1 MLRPWQ
7 VHFRIDEREEKTVFL
22 KLTNLISQEILS
34 GRLGQG
40 TMLPGSRSLSKELG
54 INRKTVQAVYEEL
67 EAQGWLVTR
76 PRKGTFVADILPES
90 SIEIEPA
97 FEQIEQEK
105 SLIQSTAVYPHNDG
119 VPDPRLIP
127 YELFSRAY
135 RHALIKITQNQY
147 MGYGDPRGMIE
158 LRQALRQM
166 LSMERFMNVAEDE
179 ICIVR
184 GSQMGIFLASRA
196 LPNRQGVIVVEELY
210 YPSAVKA
217 FQSNGFQVV
226 SVKLGEQGIVI
237 EDLERILKEHSVAA
251 IYTTPHHQYPTTV
264 TMPMNRRLQ
273 LLELSKKWGFYI
285 IEDDYDHEF
294 HYDSRP
300 MPPLASLPHSELVI
314 HVGSLSKVFAPGIR
328 LGYIVASSPV
338 IQSITE
344 DILLIDR
351 QGNSITELALADLMH
366 RGEIKR
372 HIRKMKKIYQLR
384 RDHVLAE
391 FQRIFAESVHIQ
403 PPAGGMALWAKFQKP
418 FTQDQLI
425 ELKDLNI
432 DTEHKFKQIGSSNR
446 CIRLGFAALSEKE
459 ITALIEKLNE
469 ILNKRTVN
477 S

>member
-7 VHFRIDEREEKTVFL
+7 IHFRIDEREEKTVFL

-34 GRLGQG
+34 GRLVQG

-76 PRKGTFVADILPES
+76 PRKGTFVADILPEKQL
-90 SIEIEPA
+90 
-97 FEQIEQEK
+97 QIESVNERKVNDRPTIQEVA
-105 SLIQSTAVYPHNDG
+105 LYPHNDG

-127 YELFSRAY
+127 YELFSRTY

-147 MGYGDPRGMIE
+147 MGYGNPQGMIE
-158 LRQALRQM
+158 LRQALQKM
-166 LSMERFMNVAEDE
+166 LSMERFMSVAEDE

-210 YPSAVKA
+210 YPSAFKA

-226 SVKLGEQGIVI
+226 SVKLDEQGIVI
-237 EDLERILKEHSVAA
+237 EDLERILQEHSVAA

-264 TMPMNRRLQ
+264 TMPMSRRLQ

-328 LGYIVASSPV
+328 LGYIVASASV

-351 QGNSITELALADLMH
+351 QGNNITELALADLMQ

-384 RDHVLAE
+384 RDHALTE
-391 FQRIFAESVHIQ
+391 FSRVFSGDVQIQ
-403 PPAGGMALWAKFQKP
+403 PPAGGMALWVKFQKS
-418 FTQDQLI
+418 FTKEQALKLD
-425 ELKDLNI
+425 ELNM
-432 DTEHKFKQIGSSNR
+432 DTEHKFRQDDSSNR
-446 CIRLGFAALSEKE
+446 CIRFGFAALSEKE
-459 ITALIEKLNE
+459 ITSLIEKLNE
-469 ILNKRTVN
+469 VLNKRAAD

>member
-7 VHFRIDEREEKTVFL
+7 IHFRIDEREEKTVFL

-34 GRLGQG
+34 GRLLQG

-76 PRKGTFVADILPES
+76 PRKGTFVADILPEKQL
-90 SIEIEPA
+90 
-97 FEQIEQEK
+97 QIESVNERKVNDRPTIQEAA
-105 SLIQSTAVYPHNDG
+105 LYLHNDG

-147 MGYGDPRGMIE
+147 MGYGNPQGMIE
-158 LRQALRQM
+158 LRQALQKM
-166 LSMERFMNVAEDE
+166 LSMERFMSVAEDE

-210 YPSAVKA
+210 YPSAFKA

-226 SVKLGEQGIVI
+226 SVKLDEQGIVI
-237 EDLERILKEHSVAA
+237 EDLERILQEHSVAA

-264 TMPMNRRLQ
+264 TMPMSRRLQ

-328 LGYIVASSPV
+328 LGYIVASQTI

-351 QGNSITELALADLMH
+351 QGNNITELALADLMQ

-384 RDHVLAE
+384 RDHALTE
-391 FQRIFAESVHIQ
+391 FSRVFSGDVQIQ
-403 PPAGGMALWAKFQKP
+403 PPAGGMGLWVKFQKS
-418 FTQDQLI
+418 FTKEQA
-425 ELKDLNI
+425 LKLDGLNM
-432 DTEHKFKQIGSSNR
+432 DTEHKFRQDGSSNR
-446 CIRLGFAALSEKE
+446 CIRFGFAALSEKE
-459 ITALIEKLNE
+459 ITSLIEKLNE
-469 ILNKRTVN
+469 VLNKRTAD

>member
-7 VHFRIDEREEKTVFL
+7 IHFRIDEREEKTVFL

-34 GRLGQG
+34 GRLVQG

-54 INRKTVQAVYEEL
+54 INRKTVQAIYEEL

-76 PRKGTFVADILPES
+76 PRKGTFVADILPEKKLK
-90 SIEIEPA
+90 IEPVN
-97 FEQIEQEK
+97 ERKVNDKPTIQEVA
-105 SLIQSTAVYPHNDG
+105 LYPHNDG

-147 MGYGDPRGMIE
+147 MGYGNPQGMIE
-158 LRQALRQM
+158 LRQALQKM
-166 LSMERFMNVAEDE
+166 LSMERFMSVAEDE

-210 YPSAVKA
+210 YPSAFKA

-226 SVKLGEQGIVI
+226 SVKLDEQGIVI
-237 EDLERILKEHSVAA
+237 DDFERILQEHSVAA

-264 TMPMNRRLQ
+264 TMPMSRRLQ

-328 LGYIVASSPV
+328 LGYIVASASV

-351 QGNSITELALADLMH
+351 QGNNITELALADLMQ

-384 RDHVLAE
+384 RDHALTE
-391 FQRIFAESVHIQ
+391 FSRVFSGDVQIQ
-403 PPAGGMALWAKFQKP
+403 PPAGGMALWVKFQKS
-418 FTQDQLI
+418 FTKGQALKLD
-425 ELKDLNI
+425 ELNM
-432 DTEHKFKQIGSSNR
+432 DTEHKFRQDDSSNR
-446 CIRLGFAALSEKE
+446 CIRFGFAALSEQE
-459 ITALIEKLNE
+459 ITSLIEKLNE
-469 ILNKRTVN
+469 VLNKRTADL
-477 S
+477 

>member
-34 GRLGQG
+34 GRLAQG

-67 EAQGWLVTR
+67 EAQGWLVTH

-90 SIEIEPA
+90 PIEIEPA

-105 SLIQSTAVYPHNDG
+105 SLIQNTAVYPHNDG

-147 MGYGDPRGMIE
+147 MGYGDPRGMVE
-158 LRQALRQM
+158 LRQALQQM

-196 LPNRQGVIVVEELY
+196 LPNRQGVIVVEQLY
-210 YPSAVKA
+210 YLSAFKA

-226 SVKLGEQGIVI
+226 SVKLDEQGIVI
-237 EDLERILKEHSVAA
+237 EDLERILQEHSVAA

-264 TMPMNRRLQ
+264 TMTMSRRLQ
-273 LLELSKKWGFYI
+273 LLELSKQWGFYI

-300 MPPLASLPHSELVI
+300 MPPLASLPHFELVI

-328 LGYIVASSPV
+328 LGYIVASSPI

-351 QGNSITELALADLMH
+351 QGNTITELALADLMQ

-384 RDHVLAE
+384 RDHALAE
-391 FQRIFAESVHIQ
+391 FHRIFAESVQIK
-403 PPAGGMALWAKFQKP
+403 PPAGGMALWVKFQKS
-418 FTQDQLI
+418 FTPDQLI
-425 ELKDLNI
+425 KLKELNI
-432 DTEHKFKQIGSSNR
+432 DTEHKFKQGEGTNHG
-446 CIRLGFAALSEKE
+446 IRFGFAALSEKE
-459 ITALIEKLNE
+459 ITALIEKLNK
-469 ILNKRTVN
+469 ILNK
-477 S
+477 

>member
-7 VHFRIDEREEKTVFL
+7 IHFRIDEREEKTVFL

-34 GRLGQG
+34 GRLVQG

-76 PRKGTFVADILPES
+76 PRKGTFVADILPEKQL
-90 SIEIEPA
+90 
-97 FEQIEQEK
+97 QIDSVNERKVNDKPTIQEAA
-105 SLIQSTAVYPHNDG
+105 LYPHNDG

-147 MGYGDPRGMIE
+147 MGYGNPQGMIE
-158 LRQALRQM
+158 LRQALQKM
-166 LSMERFMNVAEDE
+166 LSMERFMSVAEDE

-210 YPSAVKA
+210 YPSAFKA

-226 SVKLGEQGIVI
+226 SVKLDEQGIVI
-237 EDLERILKEHSVAA
+237 EDLERILQEHSVAA

-264 TMPMNRRLQ
+264 TMPMSRRLQ

-328 LGYIVASSPV
+328 LGYIVASASV

-351 QGNSITELALADLMH
+351 QGNNITELALADLMQ

-384 RDHVLAE
+384 RDHALTE
-391 FQRIFAESVHIQ
+391 FSRVFSGDVQIQ
-403 PPAGGMALWAKFQKP
+403 PPAGGMALWVKFQKS
-418 FTQDQLI
+418 FTKEQA
-425 ELKDLNI
+425 LKLDKLNM
-432 DTEHKFKQIGSSNR
+432 DTEHKFRKDDSSNR
-446 CIRLGFAALSEKE
+446 CIRFGFAALSEKE
-459 ITALIEKLNE
+459 ITSLIEKLNE
-469 ILNKRTVN
+469 VLNKRTAD

>member
-90 SIEIEPA
+90 LIEIESA

-226 SVKLGEQGIVI
+226 SVKLDEQSIVI

-391 FQRIFAESVHIQ
+391 FQRVFAETVQIQ

-425 ELKDLNI
+425 QLKDLNI
-432 DTEHKFKQIGSSNR
+432 DTEHKFKQNESSNR

>member
-7 VHFRIDEREEKTVFL
+7 IHFRIDEREEKTVFL

-34 GRLGQG
+34 GRLVQG

-76 PRKGTFVADILPES
+76 PRKGTFVADILPEKQL
-90 SIEIEPA
+90 
-97 FEQIEQEK
+97 QIDSVNERKVNDKPTIQEAA
-105 SLIQSTAVYPHNDG
+105 LYPHNDG

-147 MGYGDPRGMIE
+147 MGYGNPQGMIE
-158 LRQALRQM
+158 LRQALQKM
-166 LSMERFMNVAEDE
+166 LSMERFMSVAEDE

-210 YPSAVKA
+210 YPSAFKA

-226 SVKLGEQGIVI
+226 SVKLDEQGIVI
-237 EDLERILKEHSVAA
+237 EDLERILQEHSVAA

-264 TMPMNRRLQ
+264 TMPMSRRLQ

-300 MPPLASLPHSELVI
+300 MPPFASLPHSELVI

-328 LGYIVASSPV
+328 LGYIVASASV

-351 QGNSITELALADLMH
+351 QGNNITELALADLMQ

-384 RDHVLAE
+384 RDHALTE
-391 FQRIFAESVHIQ
+391 FSRVFSGDIQIQ
-403 PPAGGMALWAKFQKP
+403 PPAGGMALWVKFQKS
-418 FTQDQLI
+418 FTKEQALKLD
-425 ELKDLNI
+425 ELNM
-432 DTEHKFKQIGSSNR
+432 DTEHKFRQDDSSNR
-446 CIRLGFAALSEKE
+446 CIRFGFAALSEKE
-459 ITALIEKLNE
+459 ITSLIEKLNE
-469 ILNKRTVN
+469 VLNKRTAD

>member
-7 VHFRIDEREEKTVFL
+7 IHFRIDEREEKTVFL

-34 GRLGQG
+34 GRLVQG

-76 PRKGTFVADILPES
+76 PRKGTFVADILPEKQLK
-90 SIEIEPA
+90 IESVNERKVNDRPTI
-97 FEQIEQEK
+97 QEVT
-105 SLIQSTAVYPHNDG
+105 LYPHNDG

-147 MGYGDPRGMIE
+147 MGYGNPQGMIE
-158 LRQALRQM
+158 LRQALQKM
-166 LSMERFMNVAEDE
+166 LSMERFMSVAEDE

-210 YPSAVKA
+210 YPSAFKA

-226 SVKLGEQGIVI
+226 SVKLDEQGIVI

-264 TMPMNRRLQ
+264 TMPMSRRLQ

-328 LGYIVASSPV
+328 LGYIVASASV

-351 QGNSITELALADLMH
+351 QGNNITELALADLMQ

-384 RDHVLAE
+384 RDHALTE
-391 FQRIFAESVHIQ
+391 FSRVFSGDVQIQ
-403 PPAGGMALWAKFQKP
+403 PPAGGMALWVKFQKS
-418 FTQDQLI
+418 FTKEQALKLD
-425 ELKDLNI
+425 ELNM
-432 DTEHKFKQIGSSNR
+432 DTEHKFRQDDSSNR
-446 CIRLGFAALSEKE
+446 FIRFGFAALSEKE
-459 ITALIEKLNE
+459 STSLIEKLNE
-469 ILNKRTVN
+469 VLNKRIAD

>member
-7 VHFRIDEREEKTVFL
+7 VHFCIDEREEKTVFL

-105 SLIQSTAVYPHNDG
+105 SLIQGTAVYPHNDG

-166 LSMERFMNVAEDE
+166 LSMERFMNVAADE

-226 SVKLGEQGIVI
+226 SVKLNEQGIVI

-264 TMPMNRRLQ
+264 TMPMSRRLQ

-300 MPPLASLPHSELVI
+300 MPPLASLPHSELII

-328 LGYIVASSPV
+328 LGYIVASSPI

-351 QGNSITELALADLMH
+351 QGNNITELALADLMQ

-384 RDHVLAE
+384 RDHALAE
-391 FQRIFAESVHIQ
+391 FQRIFAERVHIQ
-403 PPAGGMALWAKFQKP
+403 RPAGGMALWAKFQKP

-425 ELKDLNI
+425 QLKDLNI
-432 DTEHKFKQIGSSNR
+432 DTEHKFKQNESSNR

>member
-7 VHFRIDEREEKTVFL
+7 IHFRIDEREEKTVFL

-34 GRLGQG
+34 GRLVQG

-76 PRKGTFVADILPES
+76 PRKGTFVADILPEKQL
-90 SIEIEPA
+90 
-97 FEQIEQEK
+97 QIDSVNERKVNDKPTIQEAA
-105 SLIQSTAVYPHNDG
+105 LYPHNDG

-147 MGYGDPRGMIE
+147 MGYGNPQGMIE
-158 LRQALRQM
+158 LRQALQKM
-166 LSMERFMNVAEDE
+166 LSMERFMSVAEDE

-210 YPSAVKA
+210 YPSAFKA

-226 SVKLGEQGIVI
+226 SVKLDEQGIVI
-237 EDLERILKEHSVAA
+237 EDLERILQEHSVAA

-264 TMPMNRRLQ
+264 TMPMSRRLQ

-328 LGYIVASSPV
+328 LGYIVASASV

-351 QGNSITELALADLMH
+351 QGNNITELALADLMQ

-384 RDHVLAE
+384 RDHALTE
-391 FQRIFAESVHIQ
+391 FSRVFSGDVQIKA
-403 PPAGGMALWAKFQKP
+403 PAGGMALWVKFQKS
-418 FTQDQLI
+418 FTKEQA
-425 ELKDLNI
+425 LKLDKLNM
-432 DTEHKFKQIGSSNR
+432 DTEHKFRQDDSSNR
-446 CIRLGFAALSEKE
+446 CIRFGFAALSEKE
-459 ITALIEKLNE
+459 ITSLIEKLNE
-469 ILNKRTVN
+469 VLNKRTAD

>member
-7 VHFRIDEREEKTVFL
+7 IHFRIDEREEKTVFL
-22 KLTNLISQEILS
+22 KLTNLISQGILS
-34 GRLGQG
+34 GRLVQG

-76 PRKGTFVADILPES
+76 PRKGTFVADVLPEKKPQ
-90 SIEIEPA
+90 IEPRA
-97 FEQIEQEK
+97 DRKVIINEKPIIQEV
-105 SLIQSTAVYPHNDG
+105 IQRPHNDG

-147 MGYGDPRGMIE
+147 MGYGDPRGMAE
-158 LRQALRQM
+158 LRQALKQM
-166 LSMERFMNVAEDE
+166 LSMEHFMNVAEDE

-217 FQSNGFQVV
+217 FQSNGFQVM
-226 SVKLGEQGIVI
+226 SVKLDDQGIVI

-264 TMPMNRRLQ
+264 TMTMSRRLQ

-328 LGYIVASSPV
+328 LGYIVAAPTI
-338 IQSITE
+338 IQTITE

-351 QGNSITELALADLMH
+351 QGNNITELALADLMQ

-384 RDHVLAE
+384 RDHALAE
-391 FQRIFAESVHIQ
+391 FQRVFAESIQIQ
-403 PPAGGMALWAKFQKP
+403 PPAGGMALWVKFQKS

-425 ELKDLNI
+425 KLKELNI
-432 DTEHKFKQIGSSNR
+432 DTEQKFKQKECANH
-446 CIRLGFAALSEKE
+446 CIRLVLQLYQRKKSP
-459 ITALIEKLNE
+459 L
-469 ILNKRTVN
+469 
-477 S
+477 

>member
-7 VHFRIDEREEKTVFL
+7 IHFRIDEREERTVFL

-34 GRLGQG
+34 GRLVQG

-76 PRKGTFVADILPES
+76 PRKGTFVADILPEKQL
-90 SIEIEPA
+90 
-97 FEQIEQEK
+97 QIESVNERKVNDRPTIQEVA
-105 SLIQSTAVYPHNDG
+105 LYPHNDG

-147 MGYGDPRGMIE
+147 MGYGNPQGMIE
-158 LRQALRQM
+158 LRQALQKM
-166 LSMERFMNVAEDE
+166 LSMERFMSVAEDE

-210 YPSAVKA
+210 YPSAFKA

-226 SVKLGEQGIVI
+226 SVKLDEQGIVI
-237 EDLERILKEHSVAA
+237 EDLERILQEHSVAA

-264 TMPMNRRLQ
+264 TMPMSRRLQ

-328 LGYIVASSPV
+328 LGYIVASASV
-338 IQSITE
+338 IQSIIE

-351 QGNSITELALADLMH
+351 QGNNITELALADLMQ

-384 RDHVLAE
+384 RDHALTE
-391 FQRIFAESVHIQ
+391 FSRVFSGDVQIQ
-403 PPAGGMALWAKFQKP
+403 APAGGMALWVKFQKS
-418 FTQDQLI
+418 FTKEQA
-425 ELKDLNI
+425 LKLDKLNM
-432 DTEHKFKQIGSSNR
+432 DTEHKFRQDDSSNR
-446 CIRLGFAALSEKE
+446 CIRFGFAALSEQE
-459 ITALIEKLNE
+459 ITSLIEKLNE
-469 ILNKRTVN
+469 VLNKRAAG

>member
-105 SLIQSTAVYPHNDG
+105 SLIQSTAVYTHNDG

-158 LRQALRQM
+158 LRQALQQM
-166 LSMERFMNVAEDE
+166 LSMERFMNVAADE

-226 SVKLGEQGIVI
+226 SVKLDEQGIII

-384 RDHVLAE
+384 RDHALAE
-391 FQRIFAESVHIQ
+391 FQRVFAETVQIQ

-425 ELKDLNI
+425 KIKELNI
-432 DTEHKFKQIGSSNR
+432 DSEHKFKQIGSSNC

-459 ITALIEKLNE
+459 ITSLIETLDKVLNE
-469 ILNKRTVN
+469 TAD

>member
-391 FQRIFAESVHIQ
+391 FQRVFAETVQIQ

-432 DTEHKFKQIGSSNR
+432 DTEHKFKQNESSNR

>member
-7 VHFRIDEREEKTVFL
+7 IHFRIDEREEKTVFL

-34 GRLGQG
+34 GRLVQG

-76 PRKGTFVADILPES
+76 PRKGTFVADILPEKQL
-90 SIEIEPA
+90 
-97 FEQIEQEK
+97 QIESVNERKVNDRPTIQEAA
-105 SLIQSTAVYPHNDG
+105 LYPHNDG

-147 MGYGDPRGMIE
+147 MGYGNPQGMIE
-158 LRQALRQM
+158 LRQALQKM
-166 LSMERFMNVAEDE
+166 LSMEHFMSVAEDE

-210 YPSAVKA
+210 YPSAFKA

-226 SVKLGEQGIVI
+226 SVKLDEQGIVI
-237 EDLERILKEHSVAA
+237 EDLERILQEHSVAA

-264 TMPMNRRLQ
+264 TMPMSRRLQ

-328 LGYIVASSPV
+328 LGYIVASASV

-351 QGNSITELALADLMH
+351 QGNNITELALADLMQ

-384 RDHVLAE
+384 RDHALTE
-391 FQRIFAESVHIQ
+391 FSRVFPGDVQIQ
-403 PPAGGMALWAKFQKP
+403 PPAGGMALWVKFQKS
-418 FTQDQLI
+418 FTKEQALKLD
-425 ELKDLNI
+425 ELNM
-432 DTEHKFKQIGSSNR
+432 DTEHKFRQDDSSNR
-446 CIRLGFAALSEKE
+446 CIRFGFAALSEKE
-459 ITALIEKLNE
+459 ITSLIEKLNE
-469 ILNKRTVN
+469 VLNKRTAD

>member
-7 VHFRIDEREEKTVFL
+7 IHFRIDEREEKTVFL

-34 GRLGQG
+34 GRLVQG

-76 PRKGTFVADILPES
+76 PRKGTFVADILPEKQLK
-90 SIEIEPA
+90 IEPVN
-97 FEQIEQEK
+97 ERKVNNKPTIQEVA
-105 SLIQSTAVYPHNDG
+105 LYPHNDG

-147 MGYGDPRGMIE
+147 MGYGTPQGMIE
-158 LRQALRQM
+158 LRQALQKM
-166 LSMERFMNVAEDE
+166 LSMERFMSVAEDE

-210 YPSAVKA
+210 YPSAFKA

-226 SVKLGEQGIVI
+226 SVKLDEQGIVI
-237 EDLERILKEHSVAA
+237 EDLERILQEHSVAA

-264 TMPMNRRLQ
+264 TMTMSRRLQ
-273 LLELSKKWGFYI
+273 LLELSKKWGFYV

-328 LGYIVASSPV
+328 LGYIVASQTI

-351 QGNSITELALADLMH
+351 QGNNITELALADLMQ

-384 RDHVLAE
+384 RDHALTE
-391 FQRIFAESVHIQ
+391 FSRVFSGDVQIQ
-403 PPAGGMALWAKFQKP
+403 PPAGGMALWVKFQKS
-418 FTQDQLI
+418 FTKEQA
-425 ELKDLNI
+425 LKLDKLNM
-432 DTEHKFKQIGSSNR
+432 DTEHKFRQDDSSNR
-446 CIRLGFAALSEKE
+446 CIRFGFAALSEQE
-459 ITALIEKLNE
+459 ITSLIEKLNE
-469 ILNKRTVN
+469 VLNKRTTD

>member
-7 VHFRIDEREEKTVFL
+7 IHFRIDEREERTVFL

-34 GRLGQG
+34 GRLVQG

-76 PRKGTFVADILPES
+76 PRKGTFVADILPEKQLK
-90 SIEIEPA
+90 IESVNERKIIDKPT
-97 FEQIEQEK
+97 IQEGT
-105 SLIQSTAVYPHNDG
+105 LYPHNDG

-158 LRQALRQM
+158 LRQALQKM
-166 LSMERFMNVAEDE
+166 LSMERFMSVAEDE

-210 YPSAVKA
+210 YPSAFKA

-226 SVKLGEQGIVI
+226 SVKLDEQGIVI
-237 EDLERILKEHSVAA
+237 EDLEWILQEHSVAA

-264 TMPMNRRLQ
+264 TMPMSRRLQ

-328 LGYIVASSPV
+328 LGYIVASASV

-351 QGNSITELALADLMH
+351 QGNNITELALADLMQ

-384 RDHVLAE
+384 RDHTLTE
-391 FQRIFAESVHIQ
+391 FSRVFSGDVQIQ
-403 PPAGGMALWAKFQKP
+403 PPAGGMALWVKFQKS
-418 FTQDQLI
+418 FTKEQALKLD
-425 ELKDLNI
+425 ELNM
-432 DTEHKFKQIGSSNR
+432 DTEHKFRQDDSSNR
-446 CIRLGFAALSEKE
+446 CIRFGFAALSEQE
-459 ITALIEKLNE
+459 ITSLIEKLNE
-469 ILNKRTVN
+469 VLNKRTVD

>member
-7 VHFRIDEREEKTVFL
+7 IHFRIDEREEKTVFL

-34 GRLGQG
+34 GRLVQG

-76 PRKGTFVADILPES
+76 PRKGTFVADILPEKQL
-90 SIEIEPA
+90 
-97 FEQIEQEK
+97 QIESVNERKVNDRPTIQEVA
-105 SLIQSTAVYPHNDG
+105 LYPHNDG

-147 MGYGDPRGMIE
+147 MGYGNPQGMIE
-158 LRQALRQM
+158 LRQALQKM
-166 LSMERFMNVAEDE
+166 LSMERFMSVAEDE

-184 GSQMGIFLASRA
+184 GSQMGIFLASRV

-210 YPSAVKA
+210 YPSAFKA

-226 SVKLGEQGIVI
+226 SVKLDEQGIVI
-237 EDLERILKEHSVAA
+237 EDLERILQEHSVAA

-264 TMPMNRRLQ
+264 TMPMSRRLQ

-328 LGYIVASSPV
+328 LGYIVASASV

-351 QGNSITELALADLMH
+351 QGNNITELALADLMQ

-384 RDHVLAE
+384 RDHALTE
-391 FQRIFAESVHIQ
+391 FSRVFSGDVQIQ
-403 PPAGGMALWAKFQKP
+403 PPAGGMALWVKFQKS
-418 FTQDQLI
+418 FTKEQALKLD
-425 ELKDLNI
+425 ELNM
-432 DTEHKFKQIGSSNR
+432 DTEHKFRQDDSSNR
-446 CIRLGFAALSEKE
+446 CIRFGFAALSEKE
-459 ITALIEKLNE
+459 STSLIEKLNE
-469 ILNKRTVN
+469 VLNKRTAD

>member
-7 VHFRIDEREEKTVFL
+7 IHFRIDEREEKTVFL

-34 GRLGQG
+34 GRLVQG

-76 PRKGTFVADILPES
+76 PRKGTFVADILPEKQL
-90 SIEIEPA
+90 
-97 FEQIEQEK
+97 QIESVNERKFNDRPTIQEAA
-105 SLIQSTAVYPHNDG
+105 LYPHNDG

-147 MGYGDPRGMIE
+147 MGYGNPQGMIE
-158 LRQALRQM
+158 LRQALQKM
-166 LSMERFMNVAEDE
+166 LSMERFMSVAEDE

-210 YPSAVKA
+210 YPSAFKA

-226 SVKLGEQGIVI
+226 SVKLDEQGIVI
-237 EDLERILKEHSVAA
+237 EDLERILQEHSVAA

-264 TMPMNRRLQ
+264 TMPMSRRLQ

-328 LGYIVASSPV
+328 LGYIVASQTI

-351 QGNSITELALADLMH
+351 QGNNITELALADLMQ

-384 RDHVLAE
+384 RDHALTE
-391 FQRIFAESVHIQ
+391 FSRVFSGDVQIQ
-403 PPAGGMALWAKFQKP
+403 PPAGGMALWVKFQKS
-418 FTQDQLI
+418 FTKEQALKLD
-425 ELKDLNI
+425 ELNM
-432 DTEHKFKQIGSSNR
+432 DTEHKFRQDGSSNR
-446 CIRLGFAALSEKE
+446 CIRFGFAALSEKE
-459 ITALIEKLNE
+459 ITSLIEKLNE
-469 ILNKRTVN
+469 VLNKRAAG